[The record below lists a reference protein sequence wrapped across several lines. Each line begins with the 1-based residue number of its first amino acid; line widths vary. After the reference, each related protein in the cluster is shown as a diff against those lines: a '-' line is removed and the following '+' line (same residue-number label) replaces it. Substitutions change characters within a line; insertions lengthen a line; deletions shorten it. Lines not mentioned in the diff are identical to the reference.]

1 MNIIINNKKGNIIL
15 NDQKNAVSSPTYFFS
30 LKLRRIGQLAKTR
43 LSFHTGNHHT
53 SYNIYN
59 GSRSTLT
66 SVLKKKET
74 FISLAKGCLLLMV
87 PEHIVY
93 STKKVCIIFR
103 SSMSSASRIA
113 KKNQFLYFQCLLL
126 TLTLRKKKKLCC
138 WFMLVYVVEA

>member
-1 MNIIINNKKGNIIL
+1 M
-15 NDQKNAVSSPTYFFS
+15 SSPTYFFS
-30 LKLRRIGQLAKTR
+30 LKRRRIGQLAKTR

-93 STKKVCIIFR
+93 STKGCIIFR

-126 TLTLRKKKKLCC
+126 TLTLRKKKNSVVYVGLCC
-138 WFMLVYVVEA
+138 RSSRRRGCVYIGQ